1 MTGTTVKGVDSGLA
15 NLAVNVGRNVRN
27 TAAPGEFQNVWNSL
41 DKNPQG
47 AADGAGSVERGKPNV
62 NAEPKNA
69 EPKNAEPKSAEP
81 KSAEPEEISKP
92 EQDAGMR
99 AEPPQTAAD
108 EKVSDVPSEDM
119 SPEELEEAM
128 EVLGA
133 AVMELMR
140 EIAEVFGISPEEL
153 QARLQELGMEP
164 LDLLRTE
171 NLSGLVLELGGAED
185 SLALLTDEKLCDG
198 YKAVMDKLTEVLEAV
213 SEKLDVEPEQMNRLL
228 DELKMPQADTA
239 VNAYRKAED
248 VTASRVPEIEFVA
261 AKADAGSR
269 EDAGI
274 HRSDAAVQADPGTQ
288 TGPEAQTVQPAV
300 RPETDRNSGRQSGHE
315 ADGGQQGQLF
325 AQQLRQLQPEAA
337 PQEAQ
342 PMAQSAA
349 DNAETQNIMRQIMD
363 YMKVQLNAETTNL
376 EMHLHPESL
385 GTLHVQVEAKS
396 GVLTANFITQ
406 NEAVK
411 AALESQMAQLQE
423 RFEEQGVK
431 VQAIEV
437 TVQPHAF
444 ERNLDQGRGRNQGD
458 NEPSRRARVR
468 RINLSELSGMEDSGG
483 LSGMEEEDALAARM
497 LEASGGTVDYTA

>member
-1 MTGTTVKGVDSGLA
+1 MTGTTVKSVDLGLA
-15 NLAVNVGRNVRN
+15 NLAANAGRNVRN
-27 TAAPGEFQNVWNSL
+27 TAASGEFQNVWNSL
-41 DKNPQG
+41 DKNTQG
-47 AADGAGSVERGKPNV
+47 AADRAGGMEQRKPNA
-62 NAEPKNA
+62 NAEPQRA
-69 EPKNAEPKSAEP
+69 ESKSAEP
-81 KSAEPEEISKP
+81 KGAKPEEISKP
-92 EQDAGMR
+92 EQDAEMR
-99 AEPPQTAAD
+99 AEQPPQTAAE
-108 EKVSDVPSEDM
+108 EKVSDVPPEDM

-140 EIAEVFGISPEEL
+140 EIADVFGITPEEL

-164 LDLLRTE
+164 MDLLRTE

-198 YKAVMDKLTEVLEAV
+198 YKAVMEKLTEVLETV
-213 SEKLDVEPEQMNRLL
+213 SEKLNVTPEQMNRLL
-228 DELKMPQADTA
+228 DEVKMPQAGM
-239 VNAYRKAED
+239 
-248 VTASRVPEIEFVA
+248 A
-261 AKADAGSR
+261 AKADREAEDVPARAPEIEIVSEKADVGSR
-269 EDAGI
+269 ENAGL

-288 TGPEAQTVQPAV
+288 AGTEAQTVQPAV
-300 RPETDRNSGRQSGHE
+300 RPETDRNSGRQPGHE

-325 AQQLRQLQPEAA
+325 AQQLRQLQPETA

-342 PMAQSAA
+342 PTAQSAA
-349 DNAETQNIMRQIMD
+349 GNAETQNIMRQIMD
-363 YMKVQLNAETTNL
+363 YMKVQLSAETTSL

-458 NEPSRRARVR
+458 GEPSKRARVR
-468 RINLSELSGMEDSGG
+468 RINLNGLSGMEDLGG
-483 LSGMEEEDALAARM
+483 LSGVEEEDALAAQM